1 MTWTAELF
9 PSGYWT
15 EAQTLPAL
23 QAVAIY
29 PGREWKVVRC
39 FRNQEGGLTSRPI
52 GDVGSAEATRA
63 LLATLERVLDFELS
77 KREAAEPRLVVVAG
91 GRS

>member
-15 EAQTLPAL
+15 EAQTVPPL

-52 GDVGSAEATRA
+52 GDIGSAEAAQA
-63 LLATLERVLDFELS
+63 LLKTLEQALANELS
-77 KREAAEPRLVVVAG
+77 RRSVEPRLVVVAG
-91 GRS
+91 GRG